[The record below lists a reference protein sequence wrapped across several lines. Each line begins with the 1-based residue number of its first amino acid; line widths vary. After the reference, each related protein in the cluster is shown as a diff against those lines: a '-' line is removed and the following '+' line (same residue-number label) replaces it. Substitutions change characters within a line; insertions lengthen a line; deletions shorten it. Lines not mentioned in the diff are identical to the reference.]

1 VQRADVPLKVTC
13 PPESDALAVGARV
26 AQQLSLRSRVER
38 RLAMNAL
45 FSERSTLVFASLL

>member
-1 VQRADVPLKVTC
+1 
-13 PPESDALAVGARV
+13 V